1 MLGEKMKK
9 LFTIDDFMVAFISAL
24 GYGLGAE
31 IPMLLGW
38 PGWTSTLISMAAGM
52 ALEALISKIVFS
64 KPIQRN
70 KVNRI
75 VTFCMIFLVFLLFQ
89 LFVSRWS
96 KVSLFE
102 YVMEEHRSVI
112 LYPILGFVLNMLIRW
127 YKVRKV
133 RGQYGDGSK
142 GFVFSLS
149 REELE
154 EVNRENQPVEGEY
167 DAGCAVRTRTGTF
180 VGVKTDKS
188 LFFSGIP
195 YARPPVGERRWKAPE
210 ALPASEA
217 VFEAK
222 YPGASAVQVDFEGSI
237 LKHHRQSED
246 CLTLNIC
253 VGCEKEEGKK
263 KKRPVLVLFHH
274 GDFSYGGSADP
285 LMYGDS
291 FSKEHPDIVLVSFN
305 YRLGILGFIDFS
317 GVPGGEAYPDAPN
330 LGLLDQIA
338 ALRWIR
344 ENIAAFGGDPEKIT
358 VMGFESGA
366 TSISLLAACEEARG
380 LFQRAFVFSGSP
392 ETVYTT
398 PDAARDLAQALMKET
413 STSTMEELRQLTG
426 AQLKEAAQKLWLHM
440 AAPTCDGKLIPAD
453 VYDAYRKGA
462 ASGIRFIIGI
472 PGNERQIY
480 RSTIGAQNYEA
491 FVQSCFDVIM
501 RSLDEENAKA
511 VADYVQAQTA
521 SMPELEAKAKVF
533 EQMSALYMYRSALK
547 LSAGGNRVHLLYWNV
562 KPLIENLGSGTVDVA
577 AAFFG
582 NGDASQM
589 YGNVMD
595 SDLSEIL
602 QSFLVKYIRGDA
614 LQLYNNEIKGVG
626 AIEWK
631 KYPKALLVSG
641 DALRC
646 EPIADRLTEIK
657 GLLDFISQ

>member
-1 MLGEKMKK
+1 M
-9 LFTIDDFMVAFISAL
+9 IAFISAL

-31 IPMLLGW
+31 IPLLLGW
-38 PGWTSTLISMAAGM
+38 PGWTSTVISMAAGM
-52 ALEALISKIVFS
+52 ALEELIGKIVFS
-64 KPIQRN
+64 KPIQKN

-75 VTFCMIFLVFLLFQ
+75 AAFCMIFLVFVLFQ
-89 LFVSRWS
+89 LLLSKWS
-96 KVSLFE
+96 NISLFK
-102 YVMEEHRSVI
+102 YVMEEQRSII
-112 LYPILGFVLNMLIRW
+112 LFPILGFVLNMLIRW

-142 GFVFSLS
+142 GFVFAL
-149 REELE
+149 RQEDVA

-167 DAGCAVRTRTGTF
+167 DAACAVRTRTGTF
-180 VGVKTDKS
+180 VGVKAEKS

-195 YARPPVGERRWKAPE
+195 YAMPPVGERRWKAPE

-222 YPGASAVQVDFEGSI
+222 YPGASAVQVEFEGSI

-253 VGCEKEEGKK
+253 VGCEKEEEKK

-291 FSKEHPDIVLVSFN
+291 FSEAHPDIVLVSFN

-317 GVPGGEAYPDAPN
+317 DVPGGEACPDALN

-344 ENIAAFGGDPEKIT
+344 ENISAFGGDPEKIT

-366 TSISLLAACEEARG
+366 TSISLLAACEEAKG
-380 LFQRAFVFSGSP
+380 LFRRAFVFFGSP
-392 ETVYTT
+392 ETAYTT
-398 PDAARDLAQALMKET
+398 PDAARDLAQALMRET
-413 STSTMEELRQLTG
+413 STSTMAELQQLTS

-440 AAPTCDGKLIPAD
+440 AAPTCDGKLIPVD
-453 VYDAYRKGA
+453 VYDAYQKGA
-462 ASGIRFIIGI
+462 ASGIQFIIGI
-472 PGNERQIY
+472 PSNERQIY

-491 FVQSCFDVIM
+491 FIEGSFDAIM
-501 RSLDEENAKA
+501 RSLDEERAKA

-521 SMPELEAKAKVF
+521 SISELEAKAKVF

-547 LSAGGNRVHLLYWNV
+547 LSAGGNMVHLLYWNA

-577 AAFFG
+577 ATFFG

-595 SDLSEIL
+595 SELSEIL
-602 QSFLVKYIRGDA
+602 QSFLSKFVCGNA
-614 LQLYNNEIKGVG
+614 LQLYNNEIKGID

-631 KYPKALLVSG
+631 KYPKALFVSS
-641 DALRC
+641 DALKC

-657 GLLDFISQ
+657 GLLDFFSQ

>member
-1 MLGEKMKK
+1 MKK

-38 PGWTSTLISMAAGM
+38 PGWASTLTSMAAGM
-52 ALEALISKIVFS
+52 AMEAVISKIVFS
-64 KPIQRN
+64 KPVQ
-70 KVNRI
+70 KKKANRI
-75 VTFCMIFLVFLLFQ
+75 VTFCLIFLVFLLCQ
-89 LFVSRWS
+89 LLVSGWS

-112 LYPILGFVLNMLIRW
+112 LFPILGFVLNMVIRW

-133 RGQYGDGSK
+133 RRQYGDGSE
-142 GFVFSLS
+142 GFVFSL
-149 REELE
+149 RQEDVEA
-154 EVNRENQPVEGEY
+154 VNRENQPVEGEY
-167 DAGCAVRTRTGTF
+167 DTACAVRTRTGTF
-180 VGVKTDKS
+180 VGVKAEKS

-195 YARPPVGERRWKAPE
+195 YAMPPVGERRWKAPE

-222 YPGASAVQVDFEGSI
+222 YPGASALQVEFEGSI

-253 VGCEKEEGKK
+253 IACDKEEGKK
-263 KKRPVLVLFHH
+263 KKPVLVLFHH

-291 FSKEHPDIVLVSFN
+291 FSKAHPDIVLVSFN

-317 GVPGGEAYPDAPN
+317 NVPGGEAYPDALN

-344 ENIAAFGGDPEKIT
+344 ENIAAFGGDPDKIT

-380 LFQRAFVFSGSP
+380 LFRRAFVFFGSP
-392 ETVYTT
+392 ATVYDT
-398 PDAARDLAQALMKET
+398 PEPARDLAQALMKET
-413 STSTMEELRQLTG
+413 ATSTMAELRQLSG
-426 AQLKEAAQKLWLHM
+426 GQLKEAAQKLWINM

-453 VYDAYRKGA
+453 VYDAYQKGA
-462 ASGIRFIIGI
+462 AAGIEFIVGI
-472 PGNERQIY
+472 PSNERQIY

-491 FVQSCFDVIM
+491 FMQGSFDVIM
-501 RSLDEENAKA
+501 KSLDGENAGA

-533 EQMSALYMYRSALK
+533 EQMSALYMYRSAMK

-582 NGDASQM
+582 NSDASQM

-602 QSFLVKYIRGDA
+602 QSFLTKFIRGEA
-614 LQLYNNEIKGVG
+614 LRLYNNEIKGVG
-626 AIEWK
+626 AVEWK
-631 KYPKALLVSG
+631 KFPKALLVSNN
-641 DALRC
+641 ALRC
-646 EPIADRLTEIK
+646 EAIADRLTEIK
-657 GLLDFISQ
+657 GLLDFVSQ